1 VAIPTAHGLARQLHR
16 LLPFDHLL
24 PGERG
29 GTSDPGPTAEERI
42 LDAALARFAE
52 YGVGVTTMSAIAR
65 DTGISREWLYRHF
78 RNRDAVVI
86 AVTTRE
92 VSRLIDGLAEQAEL
106 ADDLESIITEAFSY
120 AVEFLGE
127 HALLQQV
134 LRNEPDILSSVLLDQ
149 GGSVL
154 TTAVDVSVVYLTAIA
169 PFETDQAVTLAETLV
184 RLVVAITLAPQG
196 RLDLRDPDELR
207 RFGRSVVSAL
217 LPAAV
222 TAASTARLS
231 AG

>member
-1 VAIPTAHGLARQLHR
+1 MAIPSAHGLARQLHR

-24 PGERG
+24 PGERR
-29 GTSDPGPTAEERI
+29 SSPDPGPSAEERI
-42 LDAALARFAE
+42 LDAALIRFAE
-52 YGVGVTTMSAIAR
+52 SGVGPTTMSAIAR

-106 ADDLESIITEAFSY
+106 SGDLESIITEAFSY
-120 AVEFLGE
+120 AIEFLSE

-134 LRNEPDILSSVLLDQ
+134 LRHEPDILSSVLLDQ
-149 GGSVL
+149 SGSVL
-154 TTAVDVSVVYLTAIA
+154 RTAVDVSVAYLMAIA
-169 PFETDQAVTLAETLV
+169 PFDHDQAVTLAETLV

-217 LPAAV
+217 LPTAV
-222 TAASTARLS
+222 IAASAEPMS